1 MEFMSEVELHK
12 NYLFKYLNKK
22 NTSGRTEDFEDA
34 IMPYGYNGY
43 QENGQYSYYYDI
55 EQSNSFPNYLNE
67 NNLLNE
73 LKLAKSLQ

>member
-34 IMPYGYNGY
+34 IQACFIKAFKYKDSFKGNCSLKSWLTLIVGNCYTDIFRAKYN
-43 QENGQYSYYYDI
+43 QH
-55 EQSNSFPNYLNE
+55 
-67 NNLLNE
+67 
-73 LKLAKSLQ
+73 